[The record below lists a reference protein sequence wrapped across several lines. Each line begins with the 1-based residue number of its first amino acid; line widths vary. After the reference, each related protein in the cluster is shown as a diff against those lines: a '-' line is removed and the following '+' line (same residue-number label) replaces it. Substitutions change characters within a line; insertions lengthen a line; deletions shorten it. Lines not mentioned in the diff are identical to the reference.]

1 MVVSRLAL
9 DGKVA
14 AYEAG
19 FRHGDIFYVYLRVFA
34 PELAAFGP
42 GNVLTE
48 HMLRWCAENGVA
60 RYDMM
65 APRSR
70 NKGEWQSGEVAVLD
84 FTLPMSPAGRLYM
97 QAGFRRLA
105 PALRDAFYA
114 LPVPLRSALAGLTIR
129 A

>member
-1 MVVSRLAL
+1 MAVARLTL

-19 FRHGDIFYVYLRVFA
+19 FRDGDTFYVYLRAFS
-34 PELAAFGP
+34 PELAVFGP

-48 HMLRWCAENGVA
+48 HMLRSCAENGVS

-70 NKGEWQSGEVAVLD
+70 NKSEWQTGEVAVLD
-84 FTLPMSPAGRLYM
+84 FVLPLTPAGSFYIQTVTKRL
-97 QAGFRRLA
+97 G
-105 PALRDAFYA
+105 PALRTAFYA
-114 LPVPLRSALAGLTIR
+114 LPTHLRSALAGLTISP
-129 A
+129 